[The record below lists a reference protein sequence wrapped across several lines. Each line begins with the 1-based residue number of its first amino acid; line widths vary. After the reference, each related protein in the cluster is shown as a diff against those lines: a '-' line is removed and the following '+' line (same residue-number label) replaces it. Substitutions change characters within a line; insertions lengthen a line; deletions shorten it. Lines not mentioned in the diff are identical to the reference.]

1 MKDGTTCGSTRW
13 GYKEDAPSPL
23 FDRSRDD
30 EKGSVLDFD
39 GDDDGGNEEVDDATM
54 KEVKG

>member
-1 MKDGTTCGSTRW
+1 VKDGTTCGSTRW

-39 GDDDGGNEEVDDATM
+39 GDDDGGNEEVDDAT